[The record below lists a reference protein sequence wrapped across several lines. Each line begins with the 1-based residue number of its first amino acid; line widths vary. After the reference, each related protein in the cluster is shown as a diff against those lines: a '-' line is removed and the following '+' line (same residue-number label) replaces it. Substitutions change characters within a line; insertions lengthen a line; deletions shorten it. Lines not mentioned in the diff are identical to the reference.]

1 MDFVGA
7 MHFGSEWSITKLYN
21 MNSCNGMQCMAVDE
35 QYLYNV
41 KVNSFTEADAF
52 IARTGN
58 VYTTAVAGIAAK
70 NLSDTLY
77 VAAVY
82 SDGAQSHCSGV
93 LAYSIG
99 EYCRTQIPAGT
110 EAMQQLAKATA
121 VYGYYAKCYL
131 SENS

>member
-1 MDFVGA
+1 M
-7 MHFGSEWSITKLYN
+7 KLYYW
-21 MNSCNGMQCMAVDE
+21 D
-35 QYLYNV
+35 
-41 KVNSFTEADAF
+41 
-52 IARTGN
+52 ARTYGAEETLTTSNSSGVLDMTCENGN
-58 VYTTAVAGIAAK
+58 VYTTTVAGIAAK

-99 EYCRTQIPAGT
+99 EYCRTQISAGT

-121 VYGYYAKCYL
+121 VYGYYAKCYF